1 MARKKFTLDKGNAKF
16 MGVCSG
22 IANYFG
28 VDATFVRIGAVVV
41 TLLGAFPW
49 TLIAYGVAAWAA
61 KPKSAE
67 AYEGAGSIGASRF
80 STNDLRLNTRDID
93 RRIEEVDQY
102 VASSNNSLASE
113 IEKLR

>member
-1 MARKKFTLDKGNAKF
+1 MALKKFYLDKQNAKF

-28 VDATFVRIGAVVV
+28 VDPTFVRIGAVVV

-49 TLIAYGVAAWAA
+49 TLVAYGVAVWAA
-61 KPKSAE
+61 KAKPALS
-67 AYEGAGSIGASRF
+67 YEGETHVPRT
-80 STNDLRLNTRDID
+80 STSDLRQNMRDID
-93 RRIEEVDQY
+93 RRMAEVEQY
-102 VASSNNSLASE
+102 VTSSNNSLASE